1 MLPLIAVIA
10 MSAVLVGRD
19 EMSEV
24 TPHVAAPLPTQAAP
38 VRVAHVTPVATTIA
52 VPEAPA
58 AQPGVAFDGLETR
71 MRQATEQAAAV
82 GAVISVAVLD
92 RATRRL
98 VTNGNASTIPT
109 ASVAKLFIAD
119 DLLMRAPQPQSAAEP
134 VQPLA
139 GTDPFQAQP
148 PIGVPEPAGTAPQT
162 VASGA
167 LSPADRAQ
175 LDAMLRSSDD
185 GAAQTFWDRD
195 GGNAII
201 NRVAARYGL
210 GATTPPYDGA
220 WWNTITTA
228 PDLVRYY
235 DMLLDGAGG
244 LPMDKANIILGDL
257 AQSTPSGLDGYP
269 QRFGIPEGLYG
280 EPVAV
285 KQGWMCCIGNK
296 WMHLSTGVIGAD
308 RRYVM
313 AIESMQ
319 PSDDATARATITR
332 AVKTMFPDGRV

>member
-1 MLPLIAVIA
+1 MIAV
-10 MSAVLVGRD
+10 SAVLVGRD
-19 EMSEV
+19 EKSQV
-24 TPHVAAPLPTQAAP
+24 THDAAPLPALAAP
-38 VRVAHVTPVATTIA
+38 VRVAHVRPVATTIA

-58 AQPGVAFDGLETR
+58 AQPGVAFDGLEAR

-92 RATRRL
+92 RATRHL

-119 DLLMRAPQPQSAAEP
+119 DLLMRAPQPQPAADP

-139 GTDPFQAQP
+139 DTDPLQSP
-148 PIGVPEPAGTAPQT
+148 LPTGVTQQEAAGVAPQ
-162 VASGA
+162 APAAGA
-167 LSPADRAQ
+167 LAAADSVA
-175 LDAMLRSSDD
+175 LDSMLRSSDD
-185 GAAQTFWDRD
+185 GAAQQFWDQD

-210 GATTPPYDGA
+210 GATTPPSNGA

-244 LPMDKANIILGDL
+244 LPIDKANIILGDL
-257 AQSTPSGLDGYP
+257 AQSTPSGMDGYP
-269 QRFGIPEGLYG
+269 QRFGIPEGLYA

-296 WMHLSTGVIGAD
+296 WMHLSTGVVGAD